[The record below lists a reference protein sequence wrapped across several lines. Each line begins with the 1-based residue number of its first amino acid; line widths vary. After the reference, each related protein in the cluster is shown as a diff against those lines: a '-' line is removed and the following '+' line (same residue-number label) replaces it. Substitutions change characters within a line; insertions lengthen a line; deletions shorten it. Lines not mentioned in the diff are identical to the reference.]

1 MTIVSI
7 SLHEDLL
14 KQLEGLQRSMGFAG
28 RSEIIRAGIRAF
40 VQEEKQKRDLKGCRN
55 AILMVV
61 HADAY
66 DDEVVV
72 IKRDY
77 EDLIKTHLHNKIDSG
92 RCVEV
97 FVLDGNGKRIESIT
111 NGFLAN
117 KKMDAVK
124 LVAL

>member
-1 MTIVSI
+1 
-7 SLHEDLL
+7 
-14 KQLEGLQRSMGFAG
+14 
-28 RSEIIRAGIRAF
+28 
-40 VQEEKQKRDLKGCRN
+40 
-55 AILMVV
+55 MVV